1 MAELIKNVEHAS
13 IFTLKDLV
21 EIEPGRVNSLTL
33 SQTPG
38 CKMTVFA
45 IDADEGMSSHAAS
58 GDALIT
64 VLEGTGEITVND
76 VPHQLSAGQSIRHD
90 LGKPAQRARR
100 YPVQNAAY
108 GGEARRRA
116 KAGQTCLKF
125 GPRSRA

>member
-13 IFTLKDLV
+13 IFALKDLV

-76 VPHQLSAGQSIRHD
+76 VPHQLSAGQSIVMTSGSPHSVRGVTP
-90 LGKPAQRARR
+90 LKMQLTVVKPA
-100 YPVQNAAY
+100 
-108 GGEARRRA
+108 E
-116 KAGQTCLKF
+116 
-125 GPRSRA
+125 

>member
-76 VPHQLSAGQSIRHD
+76 VPHQLSAGQSIVMTSGSPHSVRGVTSFKMQ
-90 LGKPAQRARR
+90 LTVVKPA
-100 YPVQNAAY
+100 
-108 GGEARRRA
+108 E
-116 KAGQTCLKF
+116 
-125 GPRSRA
+125 

>member
-45 IDADEGMSSHAAS
+45 IDADEITMDSSFVDDLGADSVDLVELVMAMEEEF
-58 GDALIT
+58 DI
-64 VLEGTGEITVND
+64 GEIEEEDLTGLKTVGDCVKYLTNK
-76 VPHQLSAGQSIRHD
+76 I
-90 LGKPAQRARR
+90 
-100 YPVQNAAY
+100 NN
-108 GGEARRRA
+108 
-116 KAGQTCLKF
+116 
-125 GPRSRA
+125 

>member
-76 VPHQLSAGQSIRHD
+76 VPLQLTVV
-90 LGKPAQRARR
+90 KPA
-100 YPVQNAAY
+100 
-108 GGEARRRA
+108 E
-116 KAGQTCLKF
+116 
-125 GPRSRA
+125 

>member
-76 VPHQLSAGQSIRHD
+76 VPHQLSAGQSIVMTSGSSHSVRGVTPFKMQ
-90 LGKPAQRARR
+90 LTVVKPA
-100 YPVQNAAY
+100 
-108 GGEARRRA
+108 E
-116 KAGQTCLKF
+116 
-125 GPRSRA
+125 

>member
-38 CKMTVFA
+38 CKLTVFA

-76 VPHQLSAGQSIRHD
+76 VPHQLSAGQSIVMTSGSPHSVRGVTPIKMQ
-90 LGKPAQRARR
+90 LTVVKP
-100 YPVQNAAY
+100 V
-108 GGEARRRA
+108 E
-116 KAGQTCLKF
+116 
-125 GPRSRA
+125 

>member
-76 VPHQLSAGQSIRHD
+76 VPHQLSAGQSIVMTSRSPHSVRGVTPFKMQ
-90 LGKPAQRARR
+90 LTVVKPA
-100 YPVQNAAY
+100 
-108 GGEARRRA
+108 E
-116 KAGQTCLKF
+116 
-125 GPRSRA
+125 